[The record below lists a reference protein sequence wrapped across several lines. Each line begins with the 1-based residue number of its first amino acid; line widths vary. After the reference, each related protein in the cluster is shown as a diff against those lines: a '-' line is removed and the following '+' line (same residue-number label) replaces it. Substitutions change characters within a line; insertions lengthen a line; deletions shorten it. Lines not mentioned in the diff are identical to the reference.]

1 MVRSIEA
8 RIRVCVMPPSQF
20 SPQAAKMKVI
30 SFRTPMKMMKA
41 RELTLM
47 L

>member
-8 RIRVCVMPPSQF
+8 RIRVCAIPPNQF
-20 SPQAAKMKVI
+20 SLQAAKMKAI